1 MCLSIFVFVPNDI
14 KNIIIGSI
22 MIIKFV
28 FSRNLLQKNMKFNID
43 ENKNKFRLLKK
54 IKINNEKEKR
64 IIDENFFFL
73 KDRYKR
79 NWKIN
84 KNQ

>member
-14 KNIIIGSI
+14 KNIVIGSI
-22 MIIKFV
+22 IIIKFV
-28 FSRNLLQKNMKFNID
+28 FSLNLLQKNMKFNID

-54 IKINNEKEKR
+54 IKINSEKEKR
-64 IIDENFFFL
+64 IIDEKFFFL
-73 KDRYKR
+73 KNRYKR
-79 NWKIN
+79 DWKIN